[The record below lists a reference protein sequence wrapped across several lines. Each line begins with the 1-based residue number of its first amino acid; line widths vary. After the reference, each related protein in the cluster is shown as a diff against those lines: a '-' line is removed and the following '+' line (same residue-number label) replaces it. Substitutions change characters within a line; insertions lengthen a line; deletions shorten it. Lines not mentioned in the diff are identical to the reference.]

1 MPKKIIKK
9 TTPDSD
15 VDSIDTDAR
24 YSVDS
29 GGLGNVM
36 AGITYA
42 EKYGLTAEQADNTN
56 PDNMFEKGDSC
67 EKCGME
73 FSRRRNKHIHAATC
87 GDRKPRQTAGGGGKG
102 PQGEEILL
110 RRNWRTLAT
119 MIEAVGKEKELTI
132 QRAVEL
138 CEDYYREADQ
148 EDDEG
153 YEWED
158 ALVEAI
164 CRRAMTLKLYQYTD
178 TRSITIKTYC
188 DESTIGGGS
197 GGKNVE
203 KITKKTAGSSNYEN
217 LLTIAERM
225 EKEKE

>member
-87 GDRKPRQTAGGGGKG
+87 GDRKPRQTAGGKGKA
-102 PQGEEILL
+102 PQGFEFDL
-110 RRNWRTLAT
+110 RSNWRRLAT
-119 MIEAVGKEKELTI
+119 MIEAVGKDKELTI
-132 QRAVEL
+132 QRVVEL
-138 CEDYYREADQ
+138 CEAHIRDKE
-148 EDDEG
+148 EDEPIS
-153 YEWED
+153 ED

-164 CRRAMTLKLYQYTD
+164 CRRAMGLELYLYEY
-178 TRSITIKTYC
+178 TRSGSMKTYC

-203 KITKKTAGSSNYEN
+203 KMTNKTTESKDYY
-217 LLTIAERM
+217 LLTIAGRM
-225 EKEKE
+225 EKDNE